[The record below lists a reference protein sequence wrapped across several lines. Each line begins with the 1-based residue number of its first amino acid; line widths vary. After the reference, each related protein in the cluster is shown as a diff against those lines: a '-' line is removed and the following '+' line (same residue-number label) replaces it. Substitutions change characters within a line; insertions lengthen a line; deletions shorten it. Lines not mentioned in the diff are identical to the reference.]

1 MTDAFFL
8 KVQVE
13 CPIRTLLIP
22 KITNKHWCFIQS
34 RLKGESEWTKIQKI
48 VDTIVETK

>member
-1 MTDAFFL
+1 MAGAFF
-8 KVQVE
+8 KVKGGST
-13 CPIRTLLIP
+13 IGTLHFP
-22 KITNKHWCFIQS
+22 KVANKHWCFIQS